1 MQKPKLAKL
10 IKLWGDKSIFSASTL
25 SKMRSTEES
34 WEAFKARMKEDYRAA
49 IETALG
55 PSQQTLDN
63 YRYRVMLEVLV
74 DLSISSYNSYR
85 VTLVFA

>member
-1 MQKPKLAKL
+1 MCWYPLHFTSFWPNLYKICTPQKPKLTKL
-10 IKLWGDKSIFSASTL
+10 IKLWEDKSIFSASTL

-49 IETALG
+49 IETALA

-63 YRYRVMLEVLV
+63 YRCG
-74 DLSISSYNSYR
+74 
-85 VTLVFA
+85 F